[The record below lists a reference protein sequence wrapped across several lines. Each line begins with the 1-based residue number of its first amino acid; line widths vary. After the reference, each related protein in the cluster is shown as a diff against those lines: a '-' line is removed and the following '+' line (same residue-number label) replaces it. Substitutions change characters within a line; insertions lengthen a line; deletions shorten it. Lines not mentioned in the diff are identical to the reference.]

1 MPIRFTIDHARRHV
15 EARAEGETTLEDFEN
30 FLDAIVV
37 QGALPYRKLFDSRQA
52 IGRLSDDDIMML
64 GARMSAY
71 TKDLG
76 PRGAIAF
83 IVASDA
89 PSSFAT
95 RIVNLARSD
104 RPAKVFRSEDQARTW
119 LAGQPEI

>member
-1 MPIRFTIDHARRHV
+1 MPIRFTIDHATRYV
-15 EARAEGETTLEDFEN
+15 EAQAEGEIGLEDFES

-37 QGALPYRKLFDSRQA
+37 QGAMPYRKLFDSRQA
-52 IGRLSDDDIMML
+52 IGRLNDDDVMML

-71 TKDLG
+71 TADLG

-83 IVASDA
+83 IVASAA

-95 RIVNLARSD
+95 RVVNLAGSG
-104 RPAKVFRSEDQARTW
+104 RPAKVFRSEDEARNW
-119 LAGQPEI
+119 LATQLEI